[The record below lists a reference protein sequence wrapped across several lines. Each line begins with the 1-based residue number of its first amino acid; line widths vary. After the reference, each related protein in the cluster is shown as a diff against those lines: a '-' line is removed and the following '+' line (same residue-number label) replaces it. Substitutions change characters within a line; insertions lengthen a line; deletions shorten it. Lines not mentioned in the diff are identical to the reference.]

1 MISHCLSH
9 IRLAGSLPQ
18 PEAEKE
24 KKKKKRKKTLE
35 VHAHEFFIYK
45 INQM

>member
-1 MISHCLSH
+1 MISHCSSH
-9 IRLAGSLPQ
+9 IPLAGSLPQ

-24 KKKKKRKKTLE
+24 KKKKRKKTLE
-35 VHAHEFFIYK
+35 VHAYEFFIYK